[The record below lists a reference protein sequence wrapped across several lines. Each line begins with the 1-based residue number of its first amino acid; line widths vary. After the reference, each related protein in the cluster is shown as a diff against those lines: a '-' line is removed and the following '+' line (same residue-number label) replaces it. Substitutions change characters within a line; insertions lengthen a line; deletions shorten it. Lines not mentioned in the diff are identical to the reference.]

1 MMPNL
6 ERCPHL
12 LSTRSM
18 TERKRQANTARATA
32 TDTWGQ
38 RGGGSGSCCG
48 AGSLLPTLG
57 VEVAASPLGK
67 LRQGEGRGLPS
78 SPSPSHPVWLRV
90 WLCFTDLSCVP
101 LGALVPPP
109 QITEPPVPAEP
120 SPQRCAR
127 PSSPRA
133 PPASCSWC
141 LGRGEGRRVS
151 VGWGTQRGQGQ
162 PRSSMSAAPALG
174 GGDPGSAR
182 LRGDRGRG
190 SSVPSTHPAETET
203 LAQHGG
209 RKKTTRYSPKKRTP
223 PKKLG
228 KLRHGATRQRGGDGD
243 RGVSAWRGCG
253 APPPAGGVR
262 GEHPQGSPQPLQ
274 DVPGMG
280 SSGLKLKGL
289 SMKRPRT
296 LRAAAPRGLRT
307 RRV

>member
-48 AGSLLPTLG
+48 ARSLLPALR
-57 VEVAASPLGK
+57 VEVATSPLGK

-78 SPSPSHPVWLRV
+78 SPSPSQPVWLRV

-109 QITEPPVPAEP
+109 QITGPPVPAEP

-151 VGWGTQRGQGQ
+151 VGFGDAAGTRTATLLHE
-162 PRSSMSAAPALG
+162 RCTRTG
-174 GGDPGSAR
+174 GGTPGQHGS
-182 LRGDRGRG
+182 GGIWGRG

-203 LAQHGG
+203 LAQHGE
-209 RKKTTRYSPKKRTP
+209 RKKNHALFPQKENTPKKIGETEAQSHEAARRRRRPRCQRTERLRGTSTIWGGSP
-223 PKKLG
+223 P
-228 KLRHGATRQRGGDGD
+228 
-243 RGVSAWRGCG
+243 
-253 APPPAGGVR
+253 
-262 GEHPQGSPQPLQ
+262 GSPQPLQ

>member
-1 MMPNL
+1 
-6 ERCPHL
+6 
-12 LSTRSM
+12 M

-38 RGGGSGSCCG
+38 WGGGSGSCCG
-48 AGSLLPTLG
+48 AGSLLPALG

-174 GGDPGSAR
+174 GGPRVSTAR
-182 LRGDRGRG
+182 GGIG
-190 SSVPSTHPAETET
+190 AGGAACPALTQRRQRHWHSMEK
-203 LAQHGG
+203 G
-209 RKKTTRYSPKKRTP
+209 KKTRVIPPKKRTP

-228 KLRHGATRQRGGDGD
+228 KLRHRATRQRGGDGD
-243 RGVSAWRGCG
+243 RGVSAWRGYG